1 MAQTP
6 NQLRALAHPVRLRIL
21 SLLTGAE
28 LTAAD
33 VARELGLTHANA
45 SYHLRFLEQA
55 GEVVVAGE
63 ETIRGGRAKRYRH
76 PWRAEDRPD
85 AAGAGHGG
93 AVDPDASRLVLRAA
107 TEELQRRYA
116 SRRPETPAIV
126 ADAELWVDPETW
138 LRARAL
144 LTEASALLHDA
155 ARPPRTEGT
164 ELVGLSL
171 FGFVMDPS

>member
-1 MAQTP
+1 MPDSTT
-6 NQLRALAHPVRLRIL
+6 QLRALAHPLRLRIL
-21 SLLTGAE
+21 SLLTAAE

-33 VARELGLTHANA
+33 VARELGVTHANA

-55 GEVVVAGE
+55 GEIVVAGE

-76 PWRAEDRPD
+76 PWRQADRPAPPVEGARGAD
-85 AAGAGHGG
+85 PEAA
-93 AVDPDASRLVLRAA
+93 RLVVRAA
-107 TEELQRRYA
+107 AEELQRRYA
-116 SRRPETPAIV
+116 SRRPDSPAIV
-126 ADAELWVDPETW
+126 ADAELWVDREAW
-138 LRARAL
+138 LRARDL
-144 LTEASALLHDA
+144 LAEASALLHDA